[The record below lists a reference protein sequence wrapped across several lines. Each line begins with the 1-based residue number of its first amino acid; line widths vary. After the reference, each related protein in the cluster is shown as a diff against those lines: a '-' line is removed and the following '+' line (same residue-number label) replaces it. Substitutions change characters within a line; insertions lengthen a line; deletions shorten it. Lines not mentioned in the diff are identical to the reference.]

1 MTTGRPPIHPGEILA
16 EEIDY
21 LGMSPDQLARV
32 LSVSTDEMT
41 QILEGQCPIT
51 ASMALRL
58 SRWLGTG
65 PELWMNLQSQYELRL
80 ARQTLSEE
88 IERTV
93 TPRAGIPQEAA

>member
-1 MTTGRPPIHPGEILA
+1 MTNGRPPIHPCEIFA

-32 LSVSTDEMT
+32 LSMSTDEIT
-41 QILEGQCPIT
+41 RILEGQSAIT

-65 PELWMNLQSQYELRL
+65 PELWMNLQSQYELRS
-80 ARQTLSEE
+80 ARQTFSEE